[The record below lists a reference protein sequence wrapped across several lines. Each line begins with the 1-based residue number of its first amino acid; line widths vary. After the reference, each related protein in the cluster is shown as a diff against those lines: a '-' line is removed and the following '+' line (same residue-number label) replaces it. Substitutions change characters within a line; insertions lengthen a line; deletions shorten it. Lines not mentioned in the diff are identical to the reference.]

1 MLSFRK
7 ILSYPQSGFRRK
19 TNPKFY
25 LLVCNLIL
33 WEIHSVSLSLLL
45 LLLLS
50 HFSRV
55 WLCATPWTA
64 AHQAPPSMGFSRQE
78 YWSGVPSPSPL
89 SVSRACLMSGETND
103 ARGFPGGA
111 SGKEPTCQCR
121 RHKRWGVQSLGQ
133 KDPLEGMATHS
144 SSLTWRIPR
153 TEEPGGLQS
162 IGSQI
167 WTPLKW
173 PSMQAQWCKRKNIQD
188 MLGGD
193 QHNFKVGEGETRA
206 LEFWRPLTT

>member
-25 LLVCNLIL
+25 WLVCNLVL
-33 WEIHSVSLSLLL
+33 WEILPVSLSLLL
-45 LLLLS
+45 LLSL
-50 HFSRV
+50 FSCV
-55 WLCATPWTA
+55 QLCATPWTA
-64 AHQAPPSMGFSRQE
+64 AHQAPLPIEFSRQE
-78 YWSGVPSPSPL
+78 YWSGVPSPSLL

-121 RHKRWGVQSLGQ
+121 RRKRWGVQSLGR
-133 KDPLEGMATHS
+133 KDPLKGMATHS
-144 SSLTWRIPR
+144 SILPWRSPW

-162 IGSQI
+162 IGSHI
-167 WTPLKW
+167 RAPLKW
-173 PSMQAQWCKRKNIQD
+173 PSMHARCKRKNIQD

-193 QHNFKVGEGETRA
+193 QHNLKVWEGETRA